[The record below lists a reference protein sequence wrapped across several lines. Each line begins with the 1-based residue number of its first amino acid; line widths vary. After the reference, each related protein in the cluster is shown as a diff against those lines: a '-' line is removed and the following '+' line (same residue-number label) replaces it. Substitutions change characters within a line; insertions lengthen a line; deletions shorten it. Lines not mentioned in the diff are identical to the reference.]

1 MAVVEG
7 EVEKNL
13 GLKRVSG
20 RLASL
25 LPWAQQS
32 LRETSVHEDEP
43 LSQFKPTNFKSMRG
57 WGMSV
62 RGCELAEEG

>member
-57 WGMSV
+57 
-62 RGCELAEEG
+62 